1 MKIRISNSST
11 ITDCNPETLAKIRKR
26 LTFSNPAW
34 LQNEKLGFSNYKT
47 DPFLECFHIAPGGLS
62 FPRGFT
68 GNAIRIAK
76 RHGEQIIV
84 VDIRSE
90 LPEVDFTFTGSLKPF
105 QEKAVAV
112 VMAKPFGVLQA
123 ITGSGKTV
131 MALFAIAARKQPALI
146 VVHTKELLHQ
156 WTERIET
163 FLGIPTEEIGVI
175 GGGKMRIGAKI
186 TVALVQSLVKYV
198 DDVYEHIGFLVV
210 DECHRAPSRTFTDV
224 VTQFDC
230 RYQLGLS
237 ATPWR
242 RDGLTRLIYFYLGD
256 EVHKVDGQGLVDAG
270 DICRAE
276 VVMVQTDYQTRLDPT
291 KEYSRMLSELCED
304 EPRNN
309 LVALH
314 AAGEANGNGG
324 IVLVLSDRKSH
335 VNVLQSILSDM
346 DVVSD
351 VLTGDTTKGDRKAL
365 SDKIKAGDVRIL
377 IATGQ
382 LIGEG
387 YDLPQISS
395 VLLSTPVKFSGRV
408 IQYIGRALRPSP
420 GKDQARIIDFMD
432 SRVGVLAAG
441 AKFRM
446 RTLMGMPGITIAAK
460 LMAS

>member
-1 MKIRISNSST
+1 MKIRISSSST
-11 ITDCNPETLAKIRKR
+11 ITDCNPETLAEIRKR

-34 LQNEKLGFSNYKT
+34 LENEKRGFSNYKT
-47 DPFLECFHIAPGGLS
+47 DPVLECFHIAPGGLS

-163 FLGIPTEEIGVI
+163 FLGIPAEEIGVI

-186 TVALVQSLVKYV
+186 TVALVQSLVKYA

-224 VTQFDC
+224 VTRFDC

-270 DICRAE
+270 HI
-276 VVMVQTDYQTRLDPT
+276 
-291 KEYSRMLSELCED
+291 
-304 EPRNN
+304 
-309 LVALH
+309 
-314 AAGEANGNGG
+314 
-324 IVLVLSDRKSH
+324 
-335 VNVLQSILSDM
+335 
-346 DVVSD
+346 
-351 VLTGDTTKGDRKAL
+351 
-365 SDKIKAGDVRIL
+365 
-377 IATGQ
+377 
-382 LIGEG
+382 
-387 YDLPQISS
+387 
-395 VLLSTPVKFSGRV
+395 
-408 IQYIGRALRPSP
+408 
-420 GKDQARIIDFMD
+420 
-432 SRVGVLAAG
+432 
-441 AKFRM
+441 
-446 RTLMGMPGITIAAK
+446 
-460 LMAS
+460 